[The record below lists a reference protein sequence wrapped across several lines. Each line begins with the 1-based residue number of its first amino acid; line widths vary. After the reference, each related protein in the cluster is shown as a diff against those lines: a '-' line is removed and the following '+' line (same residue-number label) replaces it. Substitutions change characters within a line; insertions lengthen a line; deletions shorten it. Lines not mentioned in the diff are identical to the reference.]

1 MEKVIGMFVVLMV
14 ALGMTGVAVAAW
26 TDRVQIEGT
35 VKMGELIVGF
45 LKDSVTWYETTNGVP
60 EERFIPPK
68 PWVCDATVELSDFE
82 TSVHHEP
89 PQTVGHK
96 MTININNAYPQWDL
110 HIDFD
115 LKNAGTIPA
124 TLVDCRGEGRDE
136 TDKEDLILTDGWRW
150 DKEEEAWVI
159 DGEIWDE
166 SEHLIAN
173 LHVIAYVPR
182 DLQLEPCNE
191 YPVHIDL
198 DFKQTAEEC
207 HTYTFWAEFVF
218 VQWNK
223 AWEYGGG
230 GV

>member
-26 TDRVQIEGT
+26 TDTVQIEGT

-45 LKDSVTWYETTNGVP
+45 LDGSVEWYETTNGVP

-68 PWVCDATVELSDFE
+68 PWVANATVELSDFE
-82 TSVHHEP
+82 TSVHHDP

-96 MTININNAYPQWDL
+96 MTIDINNAYPQWDL

-124 TLVDCRGEGRDE
+124 TLVDIAGGGRDE
-136 TDKEDLILTDGWRW
+136 TDDEDLILTDGWEW
-150 DKEEEAWVI
+150 DGEIGAWVI
-159 DGEIWDE
+159 DAEVWDE
-166 SEHLIAN
+166 SGHLIMN
-173 LHVIAYVPR
+173 LYVEAYVPR
-182 DLQLEPCNE
+182 DLQLEPCTE

-223 AWEYGGG
+223 AWEYG
-230 GV
+230 VD